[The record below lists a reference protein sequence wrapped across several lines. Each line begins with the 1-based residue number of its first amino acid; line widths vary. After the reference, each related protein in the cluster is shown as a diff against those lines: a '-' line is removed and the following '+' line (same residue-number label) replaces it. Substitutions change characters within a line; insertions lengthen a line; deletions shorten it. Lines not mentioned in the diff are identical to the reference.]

1 MAGRP
6 PRARANCARRRTDA
20 DTMSDQHHATTDGT
34 GGAAG
39 SAGTRA
45 EPRAGML
52 APIRETELLA
62 PATTQHLPGPPAGPG
77 DPLAGGLDYRR
88 AWHAFRRRWIP
99 ATVLAVTCA
108 GLAGLLTFLLL
119 PRGYEAVAWLRVR
132 DKSGMFGAGVGRD
145 SAEYEAYRKTQVQL
159 IKSPLV
165 LMAGLRKA
173 NVNSLVTLK
182 NQEDK
187 VGWLTRNVQVSA
199 PMESEVLQ
207 VRLRGENPREITAI
221 VNAVTSAY
229 LSDVVNKEKVERL
242 TRRDM
247 LEKKYKENMA
257 DIRDRLDTY
266 HDLARSLGTTD
277 STEVATQRALLLD
290 HLSTLRA
297 QQTQLQRD
305 IAMLDA
311 ELAVMDAKARGEIT
325 LEQSVPEEMVDAM
338 VLRDPQFVELR
349 DQLAGL
355 EEAILYQS
363 QRSARGANDPACKK
377 LQDMRD
383 GLLQRM
389 EQRREELK
397 PQIITQLSLDA
408 AGRRT
413 GASAESPVVLRM
425 RREIMARQLDE
436 ATTDF
441 DRVAEEVKQ
450 LGQANADLSA
460 RRQEIEQLT
469 KVTDEMGIRL
479 NATEIDI
486 AMPNRVELIEEASV
500 PEGSDE
506 LFRTMLTFLATAAGL
521 VLGGGSVVA
530 FEYLR
535 DRLSTA
541 EEVPQRLGLRVIGTV
556 PRITRRTNP
565 GHVAERVDG
574 VRAVISQTGREA
586 PRVILVTSAVEH
598 EGKTTFASQLAASLA
613 RTGKRTLL
621 LDGDLRHPNVHLAL
635 GLDLR
640 TGLPELLRGEIS
652 NDEAVQPTGV
662 EGLFAVTGGACD
674 YAAITALS
682 RSVTSQILAGF
693 RESFDHVVIDAGPVL
708 SFADVLLLGQ
718 ASDLAIVATMRDVSR
733 VPQVMAAVEKLRS
746 VGVRVLGAVV
756 NGVDDTAARR
766 EYASPLTA

>member
-1 MAGRP
+1 
-6 PRARANCARRRTDA
+6 
-20 DTMSDQHHATTDGT
+20 MSDQHHATTDGS
-34 GGAAG
+34 GAA
-39 SAGTRA
+39 ATAATARMD
-45 EPRAGML
+45 PRAGML
-52 APIRETELLA
+52 APIRDTELLV
-62 PATTQHLPGPPAGPG
+62 PSTNPHLPGPPATLG

-99 ATVLAVTCA
+99 ATVVALTLAT
-108 GLAGLLTFLLL
+108 LAGLLTFLFL
-119 PRGYEAVAWLRVR
+119 PRGFEAVAWLRVR
-132 DKSGMFGAGVGRD
+132 DKSGMFGAGIGRD

-165 LMAGLRKA
+165 LMAALRRSG
-173 NVNSLVTLK
+173 VNSLQTLK
-182 NQEDK
+182 GEEDK
-187 VGWLTRNVQVSA
+187 VGWLMRNVQVSA

-207 VRLRGENPREITAI
+207 VRLRGEDPREITTI
-221 VNAVTSAY
+221 VNAVTNAY
-229 LSDVVNKEKVERL
+229 LTDVVNKEKAERL
-242 TRRDM
+242 ARRDM

-257 DIRDRLDTY
+257 DIRSRLDTY
-266 HDLARSLGTTD
+266 HNLAKTLGTTD

-290 HLSTLRA
+290 HLGTLRA

-305 IAMLDA
+305 IAMVDA

-349 DQLAGL
+349 DRLAGI

-363 QRSARGANDPACKK
+363 QRSARGPNDPAVKK
-377 LQDMRD
+377 LDDMRA
-383 GLLQRM
+383 GLLVRM

-397 PQIITQLSLDA
+397 PQIITQLSMDA

-413 GASAESPVVLRM
+413 GAAAESPVVLRM
-425 RREIMARQLDE
+425 RREIMARQLEE
-436 ATTDF
+436 AAKDF
-441 DRVAEEVKQ
+441 DEVADEVKQ
-450 LGQANADLSA
+450 LGQANADLMA
-460 RRQEIEQLT
+460 RRQEIEQLS
-469 KVTDEMGIRL
+469 KVTDEMGMRL

-506 LFRTMLTFLATAAGL
+506 LFRTMLTALATAAGL

-541 EEVPQRLGLRVIGTV
+541 DEVPQRLGLRVIGTV

-586 PRVILVTSAVEH
+586 PKVILVTSAVEH

-640 TGLPELLRGEIS
+640 SGLPELLRGEIG

-682 RSVTSQILAGF
+682 RTVTAQVLSGF
-693 RESFDHVVIDAGPVL
+693 RESFDHIVIDAGPVL

-718 ASDLAIVATMRDVSR
+718 ASDVAIVATMRDVSR

-746 VGVRVLGAVV
+746 VGVKVLGAVV

-766 EYASPLTA
+766 EYASPVTA